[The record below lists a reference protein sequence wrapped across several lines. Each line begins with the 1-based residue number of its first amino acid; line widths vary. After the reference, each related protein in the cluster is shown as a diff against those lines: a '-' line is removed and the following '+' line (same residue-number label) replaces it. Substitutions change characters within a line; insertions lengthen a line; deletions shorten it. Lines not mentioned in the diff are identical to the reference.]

1 MQPLIKNLLWYFRH
15 GAKEP
20 FDIWYEWDKSIYE
33 GDTRFPEYF
42 ELLKI
47 VKENN
52 LLHLE
57 TIDRKDTSLK
67 ANLLQR
73 LFDLQGALLNR
84 VNDTKDYFSRIRK
97 K

>member
-1 MQPLIKNLLWYFRH
+1 M
-15 GAKEP
+15 
-20 FDIWYEWDKSIYE
+20 
-33 GDTRFPEYF
+33 
-42 ELLKI
+42 
-47 VKENN
+47 KENN

-67 ANLLQR
+67 ADLLQR